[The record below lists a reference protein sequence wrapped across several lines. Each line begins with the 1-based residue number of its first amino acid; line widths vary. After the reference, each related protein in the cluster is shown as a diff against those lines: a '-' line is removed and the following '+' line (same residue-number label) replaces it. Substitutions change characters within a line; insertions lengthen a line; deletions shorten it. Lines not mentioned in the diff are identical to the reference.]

1 MRKSLVFLAAA
12 ASAVAVAAPASAQYY
27 GGYIGNG
34 YNNSSGYNNGYGYNS
49 YGNNRSGGYG
59 DYGSR
64 YQSNQLIAANRERMA
79 RIHNEIDQAVA
90 SGRMSRGE
98 AAALHRQAAQF
109 DRELAYLARGG
120 MTGQEGA
127 IFDQRADR
135 LAQEVRARSG
145 YGYGY
150 GYGNNRSGYDGYGY
164 DGYGRR

>member
-34 YNNSSGYNNGYGYNS
+34 YNNSYGYNS
-49 YGNNRSGGYG
+49 YGNTRYGGYG

-150 GYGNNRSGYDGYGY
+150 GNDRYGYGGYGY

>member
-27 GGYIGNG
+27 GGYVGNG
-34 YNNSSGYNNGYGYNS
+34 YNSS
-49 YGNNRSGGYG
+49 YGNNRYGGYG

-150 GYGNNRSGYDGYGY
+150 GYGNDRYGYGGYGY

>member
-1 MRKSLVFLAAA
+1 MRKSLVFLAA

-27 GGYIGNG
+27 GGYIGN
-34 YNNSSGYNNGYGYNS
+34 NSSGYNNGYGYNG
-49 YGNNRSGGYG
+49 YGNNRYG

-98 AAALHRQAAQF
+98 GAALHRQAAQF

-150 GYGNNRSGYDGYGY
+150 GNDRYGYNGYGY

>member
-34 YNNSSGYNNGYGYNS
+34 YNNGYGYNS
-49 YGNNRSGGYG
+49 YGNNRYGGYG

-79 RIHNEIDQAVA
+79 RIHGEIDQAVA
-90 SGRMSRGE
+90 RGRMSPGE
-98 AAALHRQAAQF
+98 AAALHRRAAQF
-109 DRELAYLARGG
+109 DRELANLARGG
-120 MTGQEGA
+120 MTGEEGA

-150 GYGNNRSGYDGYGY
+150 GYNNGYN
-164 DGYGRR
+164 RW

>member
-34 YNNSSGYNNGYGYNS
+34 YGHNNGYGYNS
-49 YGNNRSGGYG
+49 YGNNRYGYG

-64 YQSNQLIAANRERMA
+64 YQSNQLIAANRERMV

-90 SGRMSRGE
+90 RGRISPGE
-98 AAALHRQAAQF
+98 AAALHRRAAQF

-120 MTGQEGA
+120 MTGEEGA

-135 LAQEVRARSG
+135 LAQDVRARSG

-150 GYGNNRSGYDGYGY
+150 GYGNDRYGYGYGYDGYGY
-164 DGYGRR
+164 DSYGRR